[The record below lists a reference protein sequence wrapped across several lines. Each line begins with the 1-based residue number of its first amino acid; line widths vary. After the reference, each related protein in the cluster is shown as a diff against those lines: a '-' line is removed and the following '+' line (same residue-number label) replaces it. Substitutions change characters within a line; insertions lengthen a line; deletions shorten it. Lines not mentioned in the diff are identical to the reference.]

1 MQLIIATDP
10 DSAGQAA
17 AERDYWL
24 LASYTID
31 PLHADLSAAGRD
43 PADLVADG
51 HSRQLLQALTTA
63 RPLGEQLIDRRLKA
77 PTDASQKI
85 LQAVEVLAAQPRARW
100 SAGVEHIAQHA
111 KVPASLVRCAL
122 ASMVK
127 AWNNDVRRASQQASW
142 QAAKTARE
150 HAGLYETVTSPTQPS
165 GQPLPDNP
173 GIRRDGPGP
182 RW

>member
-1 MQLIIATDP
+1 
-10 DSAGQAA
+10 
-17 AERDYWL
+17 
-24 LASYTID
+24 
-31 PLHADLSAAGRD
+31 
-43 PADLVADG
+43 
-51 HSRQLLQALTTA
+51 
-63 RPLGEQLIDRRLKA
+63 
-77 PTDASQKI
+77 
-85 LQAVEVLAAQPRARW
+85 
-100 SAGVEHIAQHA
+100 
-111 KVPASLVRCAL
+111 
-122 ASMVK
+122 MVK